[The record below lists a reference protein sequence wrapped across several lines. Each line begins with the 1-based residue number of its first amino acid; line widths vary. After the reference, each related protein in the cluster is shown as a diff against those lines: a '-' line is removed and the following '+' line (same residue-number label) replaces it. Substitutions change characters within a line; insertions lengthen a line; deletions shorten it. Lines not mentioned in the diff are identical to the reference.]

1 MKLLDLVDKLWSDAE
16 IAVLDWQNDIPD
28 TIDEICQ
35 SALYCGKSS
44 QIPWEDFTHS
54 YVYSVGTVDDII
66 VIEVVPGF

>member
-1 MKLLDLVDKLWSDAE
+1 MKLLDLIDKIWGDAE
-16 IAVLDWQNDIPD
+16 IAILDWKYDIPY

-44 QIPWEDFTHS
+44 NIPWEDFTHS

-66 VIEVVPGF
+66 VIEVVHGF

>member
-1 MKLLDLVDKLWSDAE
+1 MKLLDLIDKLWSDAE

-54 YVYSVGTVDDII
+54 YVYSVGTVDDVI
-66 VIEVVPGF
+66 VIEAVPGF